1 MKPTISRTIT
11 TTTVHYV
18 IIEVKD
24 GKAEMS
30 ETYTTDLLG
39 KIDEEKAQKTM
50 KPMFDKPFTIVSLEQ
65 STKTYEMDVEQ
76 FINYATII
84 KEEK

>member
-39 KIDEEKAQKTM
+39 KINEEKAQKTM
-50 KPMFDKPFTIVSLEQ
+50 KPMFDKPFTIVSLEH